1 VVATTTTDS
10 SGNFTVPS
18 LAAPATYDLSFSA
31 AGYQVASDSE
41 EIAGGEAHI
50 GNTVTLTAATGTLG
64 GVVTDGKKP
73 LGGVTITANANG
85 QSITSATPTS
95 GSIGQFSLPNLPTP
109 ATYLVTFS
117 DPGYGSVTVAE
128 HLGPGE
134 SLTSL
139 NIPLSGG
146 AGQIS
151 GEVKS
156 ATGGPLGG
164 VAVTVD
170 NVNPKTSTDTL
181 TAGSVGSYLLSGLA
195 TPGTYTITFSL
206 TGYQSQTVSVTLVSS
221 GSATGVAV
229 SLPPEVGSVT
239 GTVTSSQGKPLSG
252 VAVTITDGTAVKNT
266 ITTSSPAGGYSLGGL
281 QPGSYSVTFALS
293 GYSDTTV
300 LVDLRAGQTAN
311 ASATMTPVASS

>member
-1 VVATTTTDS
+1 
-10 SGNFTVPS
+10 
-18 LAAPATYDLSFSA
+18 
-31 AGYQVASDSE
+31 
-41 EIAGGEAHI
+41 
-50 GNTVTLTAATGTLG
+50 
-64 GVVTDGKKP
+64 
-73 LGGVTITANANG
+73 
-85 QSITSATPTS
+85 
-95 GSIGQFSLPNLPTP
+95 
-109 ATYLVTFS
+109 
-117 DPGYGSVTVAE
+117 
-128 HLGPGE
+128 
-134 SLTSL
+134 
-139 NIPLSGG
+139 
-146 AGQIS
+146 
-151 GEVKS
+151 
-156 ATGGPLGG
+156 
-164 VAVTVD
+164 
-170 NVNPKTSTDTL
+170 
-181 TAGSVGSYLLSGLA
+181 LA